1 MGRNKIRKLLK
12 EYRKQPKWY
21 YHVTFDAIETGQL
34 FNNDDEYACGM
45 NSVAIGQYVFGLSV
59 IAFVLMVNHC
69 HFLVYG
75 SGESIVRFFLFV
87 KRRINRK
94 LKEDGFPPLPKDYG
108 FKMVK
113 VEDERQLADTIVYIA
128 RNPLKARPDVTAEG
142 YIWGSARLIFNECGR
157 LYDKARVADVS
168 YRESVRLFKTKTRL
182 PKDYLF
188 NRPLGFILPESYV
201 LNDKAERVLLSSWR
215 YSSGLVRNFDAYLR
229 IAEGVGELI
238 VFSDNELNEIVYQ
251 ILRDQFKVGSVKD
264 LGVDDKCRLALIL
277 KRKYRIDTKRI
288 ARKIQVE
295 VSVLNKLFE

>member
-94 LKEDGFPPLPKDYG
+94 LKEDGFPPLPEDYG

-182 PKDYLF
+182 PENYLF

-201 LNDKAERVLLSSWR
+201 LNDKAERVLLSSSR
-215 YSSGLVRNFDAYLR
+215 
-229 IAEGVGELI
+229 
-238 VFSDNELNEIVYQ
+238 
-251 ILRDQFKVGSVKD
+251 
-264 LGVDDKCRLALIL
+264 
-277 KRKYRIDTKRI
+277 
-288 ARKIQVE
+288 
-295 VSVLNKLFE
+295 